1 MKSFKDN
8 KDFSNQIE
16 DDYFTNAFLIL
27 KITFEEL
34 GVDNKII
41 EILKNNGFEF
51 LSDLLSLEK
60 EDFLQFK
67 GFNLDLFESLSLTL
81 KEKNFKIPISF
92 DQAAN
97 LSEQKTYYSFLDTK
111 NNYK

>member
-16 DDYFTNAFLIL
+16 DDYLFNAFLIL

-81 KEKNFKIPISF
+81 KEKI
-92 DQAAN
+92 
-97 LSEQKTYYSFLDTK
+97 
-111 NNYK
+111 